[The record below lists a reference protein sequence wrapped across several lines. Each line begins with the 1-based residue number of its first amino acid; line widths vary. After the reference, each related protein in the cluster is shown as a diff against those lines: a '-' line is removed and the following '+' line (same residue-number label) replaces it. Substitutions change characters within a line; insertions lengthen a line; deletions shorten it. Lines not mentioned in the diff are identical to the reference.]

1 MQRKP
6 KITNIISKLSSGH
19 KILLTS
25 LFVSSILFITPVQVL
40 GHGLGIDTTLPFYLN
55 ERDITVSVQ
64 MIPSFIS
71 EMENQEIRIRAF
83 ELKSDENIENVNFL
97 IGLFHENKMIFR
109 YLFFASDG
117 ELIIKINPTNED
129 EITITG
135 DKEPVLG
142 GWTYTEETPLEITGP
157 VFKAGGL
164 YHYVIEIRGI
174 DEPTNILDDSIKY
187 DAYVTVGDTS
197 YYQQKVRGEDVTFK
211 VKSYYDTIT
220 NFQYNTEENLIRF
233 EMPFDWS
240 EQNLSHVYFIH
251 EEAIFPKDFIDFLAP
266 SYTGR
271 VNGIDLFKSSIMVDD
286 SSEEERIVH
295 FMLSQ
300 DQISFLKR
308 EQAKEMGEQLP
319 NLMKFELVA
328 RETIEFPVVAFT
340 KNEELRVDLSWDPPI
355 IEPDENTKF
364 IFTIRDAVTLN
375 PLRQSS
381 YDFVLIQNGEEIHRT
396 SGVAVIGGDFEDFT
410 FSEDSAGP
418 VSVRLENIRGTGES
432 TEIVVQVV
440 PEFGPIA
447 MIILAVTTAS
457 LIAVNKKT
465 KAIQRL

>member
-1 MQRKP
+1 M
-6 KITNIISKLSSGH
+6 NINKSC
-19 KILLTS
+19 LLRSIFLVNLLVS
-25 LFVSSILFITPVQVL
+25 LPLVITPVQVF

-55 ERDITVSVQ
+55 ERDIAVSVQ

-83 ELKSDENIENVNFL
+83 EFKSDDNIENVNFL

-109 YLFFASDG
+109 DLFFASDG

-142 GWTYTEETPLEITGP
+142 GWIATEETPLEMTGP
-157 VFKAGGL
+157 IFSSGGL
-164 YHYVIEIRGI
+164 YHYEIEIRGI

-187 DAYVTVGDTS
+187 DAYVSVGDTS
-197 YYQQKVRGEDVTFK
+197 YYNQNVGDEDVTFK
-211 VKSYYDTIT
+211 VKSYYDTTT
-220 NFQYNTEENLIRF
+220 NFQYNPEENLIRF

-251 EEAIFPKDFIDFLAP
+251 EETIFPKDFTEFLAP

-271 VNGIDLFKSSIMVDD
+271 VNGIELFKSSIMVDD
-286 SSEEERIVH
+286 SSDEGRIVH

-300 DQISFLKR
+300 DQISFLKMQ
-308 EQAKEMGEQLP
+308 QAKNMDEQLP
-319 NLMKFELVA
+319 TLIKFELVA
-328 RETIEFPVVAFT
+328 SEKFEFPVVAFT
-340 KNEELRVDLSWDPPI
+340 KNQELRVDLSWDPPI

-364 IFTIRDAVTLN
+364 IFTIRDPVTLN

-396 SGVAVIGGDFEDFT
+396 SGVAVIGGDFEDYM
-410 FSEDSAGP
+410 FSEDNAGP
-418 VSVRLENIRGTGES
+418 VSVRLENIRGTGEL

-447 MIILAVTTAS
+447 MIILAVAIAS
-457 LIAVNKKT
+457 IIAVNQKT

>member
-1 MQRKP
+1 MLNSIRR
-6 KITNIISKLSSGH
+6 T
-19 KILLTS
+19 LLTS

-55 ERDITVSVQ
+55 ERDIAVSVQ
-64 MIPSFIS
+64 IIPSFIN

-83 ELKSDENIENVNFL
+83 EFKSDENIENVNFL
-97 IGLFHENKMIFR
+97 IGLFHEDKMIFR

-117 ELIIKINPTNED
+117 ELIIKINPTNEN

-142 GWTYTEETPLEITGP
+142 GWTSTEETQLEISGP

-220 NFQYNTEENLIRF
+220 NFQYNPEENIIRF

-308 EQAKEMGEQLP
+308 EQVKQMGEQLP
-319 NLMKFELVA
+319 NLMKFELTA
-328 RETIEFPVVAFT
+328 SETIKFPVVAFT
-340 KNEELRVDLSWDPPI
+340 KNEEFRVDLSWDPPI
-355 IEPDENTKF
+355 IEPDKETKF
-364 IFTIRDAVTLN
+364 IFTIRDSVTLG

-381 YDFVLIQNGEEIHRT
+381 YDFVLVQNGEEIHRT
-396 SGVAVIGGDFEDFT
+396 SGVAEIGGDFEDYT
-410 FSEDSAGP
+410 FSEDRTGP
-418 VSVRLENIRGTGES
+418 VSVRLENIRDTGES

-440 PEFGPIA
+440 PEFQEIA
-447 MIILAVTTAS
+447 MIVLAGSIVLVVVFARKFKVIENS
-457 LIAVNKKT
+457 
-465 KAIQRL
+465 

>member
-1 MQRKP
+1 MLNSIRR
-6 KITNIISKLSSGH
+6 T
-19 KILLTS
+19 LLTS
-25 LFVSSILFITPVQVL
+25 LFVSLILVITPVQVL

-55 ERDITVSVQ
+55 ERDIAVSVQ
-64 MIPSFIS
+64 IIPSFIN

-83 ELKSDENIENVNFL
+83 EFKSDENIENVNFL
-97 IGLFHENKMIFR
+97 IGLFHEDKMIFR

-117 ELIIKINPTNED
+117 ELIIKINSINED

-142 GWTYTEETPLEITGP
+142 GWTSTEETPLEITGP

-197 YYQQKVRGEDVTFK
+197 YYQQKVRDEDVTFK

-251 EEAIFPKDFIDFLAP
+251 EEAIFPKDFTDFFAP

-271 VNGIDLFKSSIMVDD
+271 INGIDLFKSSIMVDD

-308 EQAKEMGEQLP
+308 EQAKKMGEQLP
-319 NLMKFELVA
+319 NLMKFELAA

-355 IEPDENTKF
+355 IEPDKETKF
-364 IFTIRDAVTLN
+364 IFTIRDPVTLN

-396 SGVAVIGGDFEDFT
+396 SGVAEIGGDFEDYT
-410 FSEDSAGP
+410 FSEDSTGP

-447 MIILAVTTAS
+447 MIILAVAIAS
-457 LIAVNKKT
+457 VIVVNKKT
-465 KAIQRL
+465 KTIQRL